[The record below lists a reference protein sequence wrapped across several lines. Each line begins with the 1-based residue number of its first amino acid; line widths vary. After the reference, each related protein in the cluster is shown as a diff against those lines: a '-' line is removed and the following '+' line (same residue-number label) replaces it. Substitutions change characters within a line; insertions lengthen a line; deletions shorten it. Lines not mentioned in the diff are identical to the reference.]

1 MPVKNK
7 TAVTKLTQ
15 SPAPLAIEAG
25 QRVQEYEFD
34 DYPILGFCKQIL
46 GFTVSGRLAH
56 SDGRSTRA
64 VTLKRSVEL
73 LAKWELHGT
82 WETEPDAGWDAEARV
97 KWLRM
102 VAAAIG

>member
-7 TAVTKLTQ
+7 TAVTKQTQ
-15 SPAPLAIEAG
+15 SPAPLAILAG

-34 DYPILGFCKQIL
+34 DYPILGLCKQML
-46 GFTVSGRLAH
+46 GFTLSGQLAH

-82 WETEPDAGWDAEARV
+82 WETEPDAGWDAGARV
-97 KWLRM
+97 KWLSLI
-102 VAAAIG
+102 AAAIR